1 MITTD
6 VKILF
11 IDTNVLIYATNSLSP
26 WHNLALTALHQA
38 RNHNIELVVSPQVL
52 REYLAA
58 ATRLGLTNQHF
69 PIAQV
74 FDNIEIF
81 LKEFRV
87 ISDHASVFLKL
98 VELVKTYATAGK
110 QVHDAN
116 IVATMLAHQ
125 VTHLLTHNIIDF
137 QRFAGI
143 IQLVS
148 LEELTHIE

>member
-1 MITTD
+1 MPLTLPHLGI
-6 VKILF
+6 
-11 IDTNVLIYATNSLSP
+11 IYAQ
-26 WHNLALTALHQA
+26 AALHQA

-58 ATRLGLTNQHF
+58 ATRLGLTDQHV
-69 PIAQV
+69 PREKV

-87 ISDHASVFLKL
+87 ISDHSSVFLKL

-116 IVATMLAHQ
+116 IVATMLAHH
-125 VTHLLTHNIIDF
+125 VTHLLTHNLIDF
-137 QRFAGI
+137 QRFVGI
-143 IQLVS
+143 IQVVS